1 MNNKRYVKVM
11 FGNKSGANGFEYKI
25 GEVNVT
31 EYWNPNELDAKNM
44 GGFNFSTEDKIIRWL
59 VRGDTIYDV
68 IIPEGSEVIDCPS
81 ESTPH
86 GVFRTNRIII
96 VNPRLV
102 TDEIAMELYKK
113 SNLPEKSY
121 FKAMAG
127 CCVRGYINT
136 AKQIFKDKI
145 IIICLT
151 IFLLFDILLTVSSV
165 NRTREADK
173 GIPPSNG
180 YERFLDNTFNSKYL
194 KNMFNN
200 NWK

>member
-1 MNNKRYVKVM
+1 MNNKKYLKVM

-25 GEVNVT
+25 GEVNVA

-59 VRGDTIYDV
+59 VRGDTIYNV

-102 TDEIAMELYKK
+102 TDEMAMELYKK

-145 IIICLT
+145 NKNNIDLEISELEDFCKPRDGRKVIKEDFSKC
-151 IFLLFDILLTVSSV
+151 
-165 NRTREADK
+165 
-173 GIPPSNG
+173 NG
-180 YERFLDNTFNSKYL
+180 SYVTELYEMLKKL
-194 KNMFNN
+194 KNN
-200 NWK
+200 KEIRKL

>member
-96 VNPRLV
+96 VN
-102 TDEIAMELYKK
+102 
-113 SNLPEKSY
+113 
-121 FKAMAG
+121 
-127 CCVRGYINT
+127 RGYINT

>member
-180 YERFLDNTFNSKYL
+180 YERFLDNTFN
-194 KNMFNN
+194 
-200 NWK
+200 